1 MNIVFFSPEDL
12 NIIKAGPFARRRF
25 MDMEMCQLDKIYVNS
40 LINYNKAIDQR
51 NRLLKDIY
59 FSPYLEDTM
68 DIWDENIMKY
78 GSEII
83 RKRESLSMS
92 LMKSS
97 VKYILPCQAE
107 GKILL

>member
-40 LINYNKAIDQR
+40 LINYNKAIEQR

-59 FSPYLEDTM
+59 FLLILKIPW
-68 DIWDENIMKY
+68 IY
-78 GSEII
+78 GTRIF
-83 RKRESLSMS
+83 
-92 LMKSS
+92 
-97 VKYILPCQAE
+97 
-107 GKILL
+107 